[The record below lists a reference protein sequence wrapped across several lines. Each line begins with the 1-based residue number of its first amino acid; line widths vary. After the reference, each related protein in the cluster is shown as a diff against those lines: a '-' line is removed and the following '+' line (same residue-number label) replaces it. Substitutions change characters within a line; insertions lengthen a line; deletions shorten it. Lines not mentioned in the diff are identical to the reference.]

1 MNNTTDYQ
9 TESLD
14 ELNDRYAR
22 ALLPLT
28 ITFGFFA
35 VFGFFGNLIILLVFS
50 LSRDYKRNN
59 FKVFVLTLA
68 VIDLVICITL
78 IPAEMV
84 KQRKYFEF
92 GDVVTCK
99 VKCFFNVFGASSS
112 CLALLVISID
122 RFRKVV
128 QPFKK
133 QMTPAI
139 AVRILIVVA
148 CVFPILLSIPGTIM
162 CGIKTT
168 NITNI
173 YGGNTTIHLCET
185 EKKYEKSIWRIIYKF
200 TFIILLVGISVTY
213 IVLYT
218 FVMREAAKQ
227 MKAISEQRT
236 NSSPETVFSTGIYF
250 QNTICNETPET
261 NRKQIGIGENTGSN
275 ISNHTGSIEHICNR
289 NGRTKRTRH
298 FTTKTII
305 CFLLTIVFIVTYVTH
320 NLLTLKVGK
329 IVNMSPSEFTLFSFF
344 FRIYFLNHV
353 INPIVYAIFV
363 KRFRSSCR
371 NVFPMLLGDVELK
384 TSSSGLKYLALNE
397 RQTKTRTGSN
407 ITDVRDVTPKIF
419 SIPEDIERCPVH
431 AYKLYA
437 VQRPIDFCTSDDP
450 FYIAPR
456 TSSQSHGH
464 DHENW
469 FMKMKLGG
477 KEAGRTSE
485 KMASDGGLDSNKRIT
500 NKHLQMLE
508 NVQPTS
514 STTVNSI

>member
-1 MNNTTDYQ
+1 MKNNTDYQ

-14 ELNDRYAR
+14 DLNDRYAR

-28 ITFGFFA
+28 IAFGFLA

-68 VIDLVICITL
+68 VIDLVICLTL

-139 AVRILIVVA
+139 AVKFLIVVA
-148 CVFPILLSIPGTIM
+148 CVFPILFAIPGTNM

-168 NITNI
+168 NMTNTH
-173 YGGNTTIHLCET
+173 GENTTIHLCET
-185 EKKYEKSIWRIIYKF
+185 EDKYEKSIWRTIYKF

-213 IVLYT
+213 IVLYI

-227 MKAISEQRT
+227 MKAISVQRT
-236 NSSPETVFSTGIYF
+236 HSSLETVFTTGIYF

-261 NRKQIGIGENTGSN
+261 NRKQIGINENTGSN
-275 ISNHTGSIEHICNR
+275 MSVPSTMNNGSPSNCTLQNGGSNHTGSIEQICNR
-289 NGRTKRTRH
+289 YGRPKCTRH
-298 FTTKTII
+298 LPTKTII
-305 CFLLTIVFIVTYVTH
+305 WFILTIVFIVTYVTH
-320 NLLTLKVGK
+320 NLLTLKVGE

-353 INPIVYAIFV
+353 INPIVYALFV

-371 NVFPMLLGDVELK
+371 NVAPMLLLK
-384 TSSSGLKYLALNE
+384 L
-397 RQTKTRTGSN
+397 RQCC
-407 ITDVRDVTPKIF
+407 VR
-419 SIPEDIERCPVH
+419 
-431 AYKLYA
+431 
-437 VQRPIDFCTSDDP
+437 
-450 FYIAPR
+450 
-456 TSSQSHGH
+456 
-464 DHENW
+464 
-469 FMKMKLGG
+469 
-477 KEAGRTSE
+477 
-485 KMASDGGLDSNKRIT
+485 
-500 NKHLQMLE
+500 
-508 NVQPTS
+508 
-514 STTVNSI
+514 

>member
-1 MNNTTDYQ
+1 MNNTMDNE
-9 TESLD
+9 TERLD

-68 VIDLVICITL
+68 VIDMVICVTL

-112 CLALLVISID
+112 CLAFLVISID
-122 RFRKVV
+122 RVRKVV

-133 QMTPAI
+133 QMSPAI

-148 CVFPILLSIPGTIM
+148 CVFPILLAVPGTIM

-168 NITNI
+168 NMTNI
-173 YGGNTTIHLCET
+173 HGGNTTIHLCET
-185 EKKYEKSIWRIIYKF
+185 EEKYEKSIWRTVYKF

-227 MKAISEQRT
+227 MKAISMQRKH
-236 NSSPETVFSTGIYF
+236 SSLETVFTTGIYY
-250 QNTICNETPET
+250 QNTIVNETPVS
-261 NRKQIGIGENTGSN
+261 NIVKSDNTGSYMSVGTIIN
-275 ISNHTGSIEHICNR
+275 NGSLSKGSLENGDLKQRESIEQIRRKNVR
-289 NGRTKRTRH
+289 PQKTKH
-298 FTTKTII
+298 FPTKTII
-305 CFLLTIVFIVTYVTH
+305 WFILTIVFIVTYFTL
-320 NLLTLKVGK
+320 NILTLNVGK

-353 INPIVYAIFV
+353 INPIVYAMFV

-371 NVFPMLLGDVELK
+371 NVFPMLL
-384 TSSSGLKYLALNE
+384 S
-397 RQTKTRTGSN
+397 
-407 ITDVRDVTPKIF
+407 
-419 SIPEDIERCPVH
+419 
-431 AYKLYA
+431 KL
-437 VQRPIDFCTSDDP
+437 R
-450 FYIAPR
+450 
-456 TSSQSHGH
+456 
-464 DHENW
+464 
-469 FMKMKLGG
+469 
-477 KEAGRTSE
+477 
-485 KMASDGGLDSNKRIT
+485 
-500 NKHLQMLE
+500 
-508 NVQPTS
+508 
-514 STTVNSI
+514 

>member
-1 MNNTTDYQ
+1 MKNNTDYQ

-14 ELNDRYAR
+14 DLNDRYAR

-28 ITFGFFA
+28 IAFGFLA

-68 VIDLVICITL
+68 VIDLVICLIL

-139 AVRILIVVA
+139 AVKVLIVVA
-148 CVFPILLSIPGTIM
+148 CVFPILFAIPGTIM

-168 NITNI
+168 NMTNI
-173 YGGNTTIHLCET
+173 HGGNTTIHLCET
-185 EKKYEKSIWRIIYKF
+185 EDKYDKSIWRTIYKF

-213 IVLYT
+213 IVLYI

-227 MKAISEQRT
+227 MKAISVQRT
-236 NSSPETVFSTGIYF
+236 HSSLETVFSTGNYF
-250 QNTICNETPET
+250 QNTICNDTPET
-261 NRKQIGIGENTGSN
+261 NRKQIGINENTGSN
-275 ISNHTGSIEHICNR
+275 MSVPILMNNGSPSNCTLQNGGSNHTGSIEQICNR
-289 NGRTKRTRH
+289 YGRPKSTRH
-298 FTTKTII
+298 LPTKTII
-305 CFLLTIVFIVTYVTH
+305 WFILTIVFIVTYVTH
-320 NLLTLKVGK
+320 NLLTLKVGE

-353 INPIVYAIFV
+353 INPIVYALFV

-371 NVFPMLLGDVELK
+371 NVAPMLLLK
-384 TSSSGLKYLALNE
+384 L
-397 RQTKTRTGSN
+397 RQCC
-407 ITDVRDVTPKIF
+407 VR
-419 SIPEDIERCPVH
+419 
-431 AYKLYA
+431 
-437 VQRPIDFCTSDDP
+437 
-450 FYIAPR
+450 
-456 TSSQSHGH
+456 
-464 DHENW
+464 
-469 FMKMKLGG
+469 
-477 KEAGRTSE
+477 
-485 KMASDGGLDSNKRIT
+485 
-500 NKHLQMLE
+500 
-508 NVQPTS
+508 
-514 STTVNSI
+514 

>member
-1 MNNTTDYQ
+1 MNNNTDYQ
-9 TESLD
+9 TESLE

-35 VFGFFGNLIILLVFS
+35 VFGFFGNVIILLVFS

-68 VIDLVICITL
+68 VIDMVISVTL

-139 AVRILIVVA
+139 AVRILIAVA
-148 CVFPILLSIPGTIM
+148 CVVPILLAIPGTIM

-168 NITNI
+168 NMTNI
-173 YGGNTTIHLCET
+173 HGGNTTIHLCET
-185 EKKYEKSIWRIIYKF
+185 EEKYEKSIWRTIYKF

-227 MKAISEQRT
+227 MKAISMQRT
-236 NSSPETVFSTGIYF
+236 NSSHETVLTTGIYNH
-250 QNTICNETPET
+250 NTIVHETPET
-261 NRKQIGIGENTGSN
+261 ELPFPLNNDSLSNRTLQNGG
-275 ISNHTGSIEHICNR
+275 SNHTGSIEQICRR
-289 NGRTKRTRH
+289 NDRSQKTRH
-298 FTTKTII
+298 FPTKTII
-305 CFLLTIVFIVTYVTH
+305 WFILTIVFIVTYVTH

-344 FRIYFLNHV
+344 FRIYFLNHI

-363 KRFRSSCR
+363 KRFRSSFR
-371 NVFPMLLGDVELK
+371 NVFPMML
-384 TSSSGLKYLALNE
+384 S
-397 RQTKTRTGSN
+397 
-407 ITDVRDVTPKIF
+407 
-419 SIPEDIERCPVH
+419 
-431 AYKLYA
+431 
-437 VQRPIDFCTSDDP
+437 
-450 FYIAPR
+450 
-456 TSSQSHGH
+456 
-464 DHENW
+464 
-469 FMKMKLGG
+469 KLGQCCV
-477 KEAGRTSE
+477 K
-485 KMASDGGLDSNKRIT
+485 
-500 NKHLQMLE
+500 
-508 NVQPTS
+508 
-514 STTVNSI
+514 

>member
-1 MNNTTDYQ
+1 MNNYTDYQ

-28 ITFGFFA
+28 IAFGFFA
-35 VFGFFGNLIILLVFS
+35 VFGFLGNLIILLVFS

-133 QMTPAI
+133 QMSPAI
-139 AVRILIVVA
+139 AVRILIAVA
-148 CVFPILLSIPGTIM
+148 GVFPILLAVPGTIM

-168 NITNI
+168 NMTNI
-173 YGGNTTIHLCET
+173 HGGNTTIHLCET
-185 EKKYEKSIWRIIYKF
+185 EEKYEKSIWRTIYKF
-200 TFIILLVGISVTY
+200 TFIVLLVGISVTY

-218 FVMREAAKQ
+218 FVMKEAAKQ
-227 MKAISEQRT
+227 MNAISEQRT
-236 NSSPETVFSTGIYF
+236 HSSPETVFTTGIYY
-250 QNTICNETPET
+250 QNTVCNETPET
-261 NRKQIGIGENTGSN
+261 NRKHIGINENTGSTISVPIQMN
-275 ISNHTGSIEHICNR
+275 NGSLSNCTLQNGASNHTGSFEQICRR
-289 NGRTKRTRH
+289 NVRPKRSRLFPTKS
-298 FTTKTII
+298 II
-305 CFLLTIVFIVTYVTH
+305 WFILTIVFIVTYITH

-363 KRFRSSCR
+363 KRFRCSCR
-371 NVFPMLLGDVELK
+371 NVAPMLLLK
-384 TSSSGLKYLALNE
+384 L
-397 RQTKTRTGSN
+397 RQYCAR
-407 ITDVRDVTPKIF
+407 
-419 SIPEDIERCPVH
+419 
-431 AYKLYA
+431 
-437 VQRPIDFCTSDDP
+437 
-450 FYIAPR
+450 
-456 TSSQSHGH
+456 
-464 DHENW
+464 
-469 FMKMKLGG
+469 
-477 KEAGRTSE
+477 
-485 KMASDGGLDSNKRIT
+485 
-500 NKHLQMLE
+500 
-508 NVQPTS
+508 
-514 STTVNSI
+514 